1 MVRSGNWVQIL
12 FLNRPS
18 FRLERLFACAS
29 RRCIWPLT
37 NDIALLTWWLWTR
50 RFSITI
56 TLAWRILP
64 FMEEEAHDLLLLLRC
79 MLYGTFT
86 SASLASSQSDD
97 VIFCLPPGT

>member
-1 MVRSGNWVQIL
+1 MVRSGKWVQIS

-18 FRLERLFACAS
+18 FRPERLFACAS

-50 RFSITI
+50 WFSSTI
-56 TLAWRILP
+56 TLAWRVLP
-64 FMEEEAHDLLLLLRC
+64 FMVSEAHDLLLLLRC
-79 MLYGTFT
+79 TLYETFT

-97 VIFCLPPGT
+97 VIFRLPPGT